1 VQIFVPKE
9 THSAEKRVPLI
20 PSDAARLVEKGC
32 EVIIERGMGVP
43 SRHEDEAYEKAG
55 AAVADDRNA
64 ALSAADMVLRLRK
77 PPTEEVALLKP
88 GCIHISYLDPFNEG
102 ALVEALATGQV
113 TAISMEM
120 MPRTTRA
127 QKMDALSSQASLAGY
142 VAVIIAAERLA
153 QVFPMMTTPAG
164 TLAPARVFVIG
175 AGVAGLQA
183 IATAKR
189 LGARVDA
196 FDTRPVVAEQ
206 VASLGARFV
215 QIDLGET
222 EEAAGGYAKELTA
235 EQQQM
240 QQEAMARVCIQSDV
254 VITTAQLFGRPAPR
268 IITRD
273 VVEQMKPG
281 SVIVDLAVETGGNV
295 EGSEVDQEVE
305 IGGVRIVGLANLPGR
320 VAVHASQMYSANIS
334 ALVEEIWDAEQKA
347 PDLDLEN
354 EILQG
359 CVVTHAG
366 AIVNQMLLDI
376 MSRKS

>member
-1 VQIFVPKE
+1 MQIFVPKE

-32 EVIIERGMGVP
+32 EVIIERGMGAP

-347 PDLDLEN
+347 LDLDLEN

>member
-1 VQIFVPKE
+1 MQIFVPKE

>member
-1 VQIFVPKE
+1 MQIFVPKE

-32 EVIIERGMGVP
+32 EVLIGHGMGAP

-55 AAVADDRNA
+55 VAVADDRNA

-281 SVIVDLAVETGGNV
+281 SVI
-295 EGSEVDQEVE
+295 
-305 IGGVRIVGLANLPGR
+305 
-320 VAVHASQMYSANIS
+320 
-334 ALVEEIWDAEQKA
+334 WDAEQKA
-347 PDLDLEN
+347 HDLDLEN

>member
-1 VQIFVPKE
+1 MQIFVPKE

-32 EVIIERGMGVP
+32 EVLIEHGMGAP

-55 AAVADDRNA
+55 VAVADDRNA

-88 GCIHISYLDPFNEG
+88 SCIHISYLDPFNEG

>member
-1 VQIFVPKE
+1 MQIFVPKE

-32 EVIIERGMGVP
+32 EVIIERGMGAP

-88 GCIHISYLDPFNEG
+88 GCIHISYLDPFNED

>member
-1 VQIFVPKE
+1 
-9 THSAEKRVPLI
+9 
-20 PSDAARLVEKGC
+20 
-32 EVIIERGMGVP
+32 
-43 SRHEDEAYEKAG
+43 
-55 AAVADDRNA
+55 
-64 ALSAADMVLRLRK
+64 
-77 PPTEEVALLKP
+77 
-88 GCIHISYLDPFNEG
+88 
-102 ALVEALATGQV
+102 
-113 TAISMEM
+113 
-120 MPRTTRA
+120 
-127 QKMDALSSQASLAGY
+127 
-142 VAVIIAAERLA
+142 
-153 QVFPMMTTPAG
+153 
-164 TLAPARVFVIG
+164 
-175 AGVAGLQA
+175 
-183 IATAKR
+183 
-189 LGARVDA
+189 
-196 FDTRPVVAEQ
+196 
-206 VASLGARFV
+206 
-215 QIDLGET
+215 
-222 EEAAGGYAKELTA
+222 
-235 EQQQM
+235 
-240 QQEAMARVCIQSDV
+240 MARVCIQSDV

>member
-32 EVIIERGMGVP
+32 EVIIERGMGAP

>member
-1 VQIFVPKE
+1 MQIFVPKE
-9 THSAEKRVPLI
+9 THPAEKRVALI
-20 PSDAARLVEKGC
+20 PPDAARLIGKGC
-32 EVIIERGMGVP
+32 DVVVERGMGAP
-43 SRHEDEAYEKAG
+43 SRHYDEAYEEAG
-55 AAVADDRNA
+55 ATVTDDRKA
-64 ALSAADMVLRLRK
+64 ALSEANMVLRLRK
-77 PPTEEVALLKP
+77 PPAEEVGLLKT
-88 GCIHISYLDPFNEG
+88 GCIHVSYLDPFNEG
-102 ALVEALATGQV
+102 ELVDALASGQV

-142 VAVIIAAERLA
+142 VAVILAAERLE

-215 QIDLGET
+215 QVDLGET
-222 EEAAGGYAKELTA
+222 EEAAGGYAKELTP
-235 EQQQM
+235 EQQKM

-268 IITRD
+268 IITGD
-273 VVEQMKPG
+273 VVAQMKPG
-281 SVIVDLAVETGGNV
+281 SVIVDLAVESGGNV

-320 VAVHASQMYSANIS
+320 VAVHASQMYSANVS
-334 ALVEEIWDAEQKA
+334 ALVEEIWDAEEKA
-347 PDLDLEN
+347 VALELED

-366 AIVNQMLLDI
+366 EIVNQMLLDI
-376 MSRKS
+376 MSRNS

>member
-1 VQIFVPKE
+1 MQIFVPKE

-32 EVIIERGMGVP
+32 EVIIERGMGAP